1 LQCMHIARI
10 SLTQCTNHII
20 HISVNVAVRVL
31 GAYNKIADFQHNVH
45 LYFGR
50 MPLLYSGKE
59 LQMQRGENEIQHRL
73 LYECQ

>member
-1 LQCMHIARI
+1 MHIARI
-10 SLTQCTNHII
+10 SLKQCTDHII

-31 GAYNKIADFQHNVH
+31 GADNKIADFQHNVH
-45 LYFGR
+45 LHFGR